1 MDVLDEIETWDR
13 ARLAEHESMLLRTQ
27 LTRVARDSPFY
38 RDKLAEAG
46 VDPRAIR
53 NVEDLRR
60 VPFTEKDELRR
71 SLAEHPPLGSHLA
84 VPVTDLVQI
93 QATSGTSG
101 TPSYFGLTHHDL
113 RVWGTAGA
121 RAFYA
126 AGVRPGDLV
135 LHGWGMSK
143 GFAGGVPAVRV
154 LQQLGCVVIPI
165 GGEAGA
171 ERLVTVAASLRPTV
185 FCTGPNFALHAG
197 RIAEEVLGRSASTLG
212 VERLVVGGEPG
223 GGVPAI
229 RSQIEQLWGATSC
242 ETLGNSDVVPIVF
255 GECLE
260 RDGMHLVAQ
269 GLVHVELIDPETG
282 RDVALEAGASGELVL
297 TALDR
302 LASPLIRF
310 RTRDHLEVLSTEC
323 ACGRTGPRVRCVGRT
338 DDMLIVRGI
347 NVWPSAVREVV
358 VSFQPRLTGNLRIL
372 ADFDGHS
379 TEQRLVV
386 RVEHAA
392 DLPSDVLGVVAEE
405 LERRMTQVLAF
416 RPRLELVPP
425 GIIPEPGVN
434 KTALVQRVPES
445 GVAVSRN
452 K

>member
-1 MDVLDEIETWDR
+1 MIDVLDEIETWDR
-13 ARLAEHESMLLRTQ
+13 DRLTAHENELLVKQLEH
-27 LTRVARDSPFY
+27 VAQGSRFY
-38 RDKLAEAG
+38 RDKMTATG
-46 VDPRAIR
+46 VDLTSIR
-53 NVEDLRR
+53 TVADLRR
-60 VPFTEKDELRR
+60 LPFTEKEELRR
-71 SLAEHPPLGSHLA
+71 SLSEHPPLGAHLA
-84 VPVTDLVQI
+84 VPVTDLAQI

-113 RVWGTAGA
+113 GVWGTAGA
-121 RAFYA
+121 RGFYA

-171 ERLVTVAASLRPTV
+171 ERLLTVAAALKPTV

-197 RIAEEVLGRSASTLG
+197 RIADEVLGRPASTLG

-223 GGVPAI
+223 GGVPQI
-229 RSQIEQLWGATSC
+229 RSQIEEIWGATSC
-242 ETLGNSDVVPIVF
+242 ETLGNSDVVPMVF

-260 RDGMHLVAQ
+260 RDGMHFIAQ
-269 GLVHVELIDPETG
+269 GLVHIELIDPETG
-282 RDVALEAGASGELVL
+282 ADIPFEAGASGELVL

-302 LASPLIRF
+302 LASPLVRF

-323 ACGRTGPRVRCVGRT
+323 SCGRTGPRVRCVGRT

-347 NVWPSAVREVV
+347 NVWPSAIREIAVG
-358 VSFQPRLTGNLRIL
+358 FQPRVTGNLRVI
-372 ADFDGHS
+372 ADFEGHS
-379 TEQRLVV
+379 TKQRLHI
-386 RVEHAA
+386 RVEHAPA
-392 DLPSDVLGVVAEE
+392 LTPAEVASVEDE
-405 LERRMTQVLAF
+405 LERRITQVLAF

-425 GIIPEPGVN
+425 GVLPEAGVN
-434 KTALVQRVPES
+434 KTALVERP
-445 GVAVSRN
+445 
-452 K
+452 

>member
-1 MDVLDEIETWDR
+1 MSDTLDEIETWDA
-13 ARLAEHESMLLRTQ
+13 ARLRDHESGLLRSQMTY
-27 LTRVARDSPFY
+27 LAESSPFY
-38 RDKLAEAG
+38 QDKLSRAG
-46 VDPRAIR
+46 VDAASVRS
-53 NVEDLRR
+53 VEDLRSL
-60 VPFTEKDELRR
+60 PFTEKEELRR
-71 SLAEHPPLGSHLA
+71 TLADHPPLGRHLA
-84 VPVTDLVQI
+84 APMSTLVQI

-101 TPSYFGLTHHDL
+101 TPSYFGLTEHDL
-113 RVWGTAGA
+113 RVWGTAGS

-171 ERLVTVAASLRPTV
+171 ERLLTVAQSLSPSV

-197 RIAEEVLGRSASTLG
+197 RIADEVLGRPAAELG
-212 VERLVVGGEPG
+212 VSRLVVGGEPG

-229 RSQIEQLWGATSC
+229 REQIEAVWNATSC

-260 RDGMHLVAQ
+260 RQGMHFVAQ
-269 GLVHVELIDPETG
+269 GLVHIELIDPETEEP
-282 RDVALEAGASGELVL
+282 VAFEAGARGELVL

-302 LASPLIRF
+302 QASPLVRF
-310 RTRDHLEVLSTEC
+310 RTRDHLEVLSTSC
-323 ACGRTGPRVRCVGRT
+323 VCGRTGPRVRCVGRT
-338 DDMLIVRGI
+338 DDMLIVRGV

-358 VSFQPRLTGNLRIL
+358 AGFQPLLTGNLRIV
-372 ADFDGHS
+372 ADFDGHA
-379 TEQRLVV
+379 TEQRLRI

-392 DLPSDVLGVVAEE
+392 DLAVVEVAEVADD
-405 LERRMTQVLAF
+405 LERRITQVLAF
-416 RPRLELVPP
+416 RPRLEMSPP
-425 GIIPEPGVN
+425 GVIPEAGVN
-434 KTALVQRVPES
+434 KTALIERP
-445 GVAVSRN
+445 
-452 K
+452 

>member
-1 MDVLDEIETWDR
+1 MVDVLHQIETWDGD
-13 ARLAEHESMLLRTQ
+13 RLVEHESGLLRTQ
-27 LTRVARDSPFY
+27 LRHVMEHSPFY
-38 RDKLAEAG
+38 RDKLATAG
-46 VDPRAIR
+46 VDPASIATTA
-53 NVEDLRR
+53 DLRR

-71 SLAEHPPLGSHLA
+71 SLVEHPPLGAHLA
-84 VPVTDLVQI
+84 VPVTDLAQI

-101 TPSYFGLTHHDL
+101 TPSYFGLTEHDL
-113 RVWGTAGA
+113 KVWGTAGS

-171 ERLVTVAASLRPTV
+171 ERLLTVAASLSPTV

-197 RIAEEVLGRSASTLG
+197 RLAEEVLGRPASALG

-255 GECLE
+255 AECLE
-260 RDGMHLVAQ
+260 RDGMHFVAQ
-269 GLVHVELIDPETG
+269 GLVHIELIDPETEE
-282 RDVALEAGASGELVL
+282 DLAFEAGASGELVL

-302 LASPLIRF
+302 LASPLVRF

-323 ACGRTGPRVRCVGRT
+323 LCGRVGPRVRCVGRT

-347 NVWPSAVREVV
+347 NVWPSAVREIA
-358 VSFQPRLTGNLRIL
+358 VSFQPRLTGNLRIV
-372 ADFDGHS
+372 ADFEGHS
-379 TEQRLVV
+379 TEQRLRV
-386 RVEHAA
+386 RVEHRA
-392 DLPSDVLGVVAEE
+392 DLSADEVASVESE
-405 LERRMTQVLAF
+405 LERRITQVLAF

-425 GIIPEPGVN
+425 GVLPEAGVN
-434 KTALVQRVPES
+434 KTALVERT
-445 GVAVSRN
+445 
-452 K
+452 